1 VARLYP
7 GASDFE
13 KGCIRHLNLGLST
26 MSIMSIQRLAKL
38 LCCTFLLASLSLI
51 TLVSG
56 NSSRVVHAE
65 MKHLLRGM
73 VADHT
78 GAAIPNFKVGL
89 WVRSREGTVPMREM
103 GSPVLTAQTDR
114 DGQFSVELQ
123 PGSYEVCVVRLLK
136 SCRELLVEETSKSL
150 EYLNFRI
157 NPVDDPASS
166 GLLDKR
172 IREISGPVATDC
184 GRVRREDSP
193 KRATKCALRAYKS
206 HKAFYVRYD
215 DKGIGDSEGARAIG
229 ADSAGEVYSLE
240 FDSLG
245 MDTTYLPP
253 GTTMPDGF
261 HTKVIACSLP
271 IRLRVTRGSG
281 ELICFADGRW
291 LGDK

>member
-1 VARLYP
+1 
-7 GASDFE
+7 
-13 KGCIRHLNLGLST
+13 
-26 MSIMSIQRLAKL
+26 MSIQHLAKR
-38 LCCTFLLASLSLI
+38 LCCAFLLASLSLI

-56 NSSRVVHAE
+56 YSSRLVHAE
-65 MKHLLRGM
+65 TKNVLHGM

-89 WVRSREGTVPMREM
+89 WVRSGERFLPMPEV
-103 GSPVLTAQTDR
+103 GSPVLTLQTDR

-123 PGSYEVCVVRLLK
+123 PGSYEVCVMRFPK
-136 SCRELLVEETSKSL
+136 SCRELLVAETSKSL
-150 EYLNFRI
+150 EYLNLRI

-172 IREISGPVATDC
+172 IRESSGPDATDC

-215 DKGIGDSEGARAIG
+215 DKGIGDSEGARAIAG
-229 ADSAGEVYSLE
+229 DSAGKVYSLE
-240 FDSLG
+240 FDSMG

-271 IRLRVTRGSG
+271 IRLRVTRASG

>member
-1 VARLYP
+1 MNKAPNNASCGSAKPLY
-7 GASDFE
+7 
-13 KGCIRHLNLGLST
+13 
-26 MSIMSIQRLAKL
+26 
-38 LCCTFLLASLSLI
+38 CTFLLVSLSLI
-51 TLVSG
+51 ALVSG

-78 GAAIPNFKVGL
+78 GAAIPNFKVGV
-89 WVRSREGTVPMREM
+89 WARSREGSVRTPEM
-103 GSPVLTAQTDR
+103 GSPVLTVQTDR

-123 PGSYEVCVVRLLK
+123 PGSYEVCVVRFPK

-150 EYLNFRI
+150 EYLKFRI
-157 NPVDDPASS
+157 NPADDPASS
-166 GLLDKR
+166 GLLNQCV
-172 IREISGPVATDC
+172 RELSGPFATDC
-184 GRVRREDSP
+184 GRVRREVSP

-206 HKAFYVRYD
+206 RKAFYVRYD
-215 DKGIGDSEGARAIG
+215 DKGIGDSEGARAI
-229 ADSAGEVYSLE
+229 AANSAGEVYSLE

-253 GTTMPDGF
+253 GTAMPDGF
-261 HTKVIACSLP
+261 HTRVIACSLP

>member
-1 VARLYP
+1 MY
-7 GASDFE
+7 
-13 KGCIRHLNLGLST
+13 
-26 MSIMSIQRLAKL
+26 IQRLAKYL
-38 LCCTFLLASLSLI
+38 HCAFLLATLSLI
-51 TLVSG
+51 AAVVG

-78 GAAIPNFKVGL
+78 GAAIPNFKVGV
-89 WVRSREGTVPMREM
+89 WVRSRESSVRTEM
-103 GSPVLTAQTDR
+103 GSPVLTVQTDR

-123 PGSYEVCVVRLLK
+123 PGSYEVCVVRFPK

-172 IREISGPVATDC
+172 VREISGPFATDC

-193 KRATKCALRAYKS
+193 KRATKCALRAYKN

-215 DKGIGDSEGARAIG
+215 DKGIGDSEGARTI
-229 ADSAGEVYSLE
+229 AGDATGKVYSLE
-240 FDSLG
+240 FDSMG

-261 HTKVIACSLP
+261 HTKIIACSTP
-271 IRLRVTRGSG
+271 VRLRVTRTGD
-281 ELICFADGRW
+281 ELICFSDGRW

>member
-1 VARLYP
+1 MNKAPNNVSCGSAKPLY
-7 GASDFE
+7 
-13 KGCIRHLNLGLST
+13 
-26 MSIMSIQRLAKL
+26 
-38 LCCTFLLASLSLI
+38 CTFLLVSLSLI
-51 TLVSG
+51 ALVGG
-56 NSSRVVHAE
+56 NSSKVVHAE

-78 GAAIPNFKVGL
+78 GAAIPNFKVGV
-89 WVRSREGTVPMREM
+89 WARSREGSVRTPEM
-103 GSPVLTAQTDR
+103 GTPVLTVQTDR
-114 DGQFSVELQ
+114 DGQFSIELQ
-123 PGSYEVCVVRLLK
+123 PGSYEICVVRFPK

-172 IREISGPVATDC
+172 IREISGPIATDC
-184 GRVRREDSP
+184 GHVRREDSP
-193 KRATKCALRAYKS
+193 KSATKCALRAYKS

-215 DKGIGDSEGARAIG
+215 DKGIGDSEGARAI
-229 ADSAGEVYSLE
+229 AGDATGKVYSLE
-240 FDSLG
+240 FDSMG

-261 HTKVIACSLP
+261 HTKVIACSMP
-271 IRLRVTRGSG
+271 IRLRVTRAGG

-291 LGDK
+291 LGDR

>member
-1 VARLYP
+1 
-7 GASDFE
+7 
-13 KGCIRHLNLGLST
+13 
-26 MSIMSIQRLAKL
+26 MSIQRLAKL

-51 TLVSG
+51 ALVSG

-123 PGSYEVCVVRLLK
+123 PGSYKVCVVRFPK
-136 SCRELLVEETSKSL
+136 SCRELLVEETPKSL

-172 IREISGPVATDC
+172 VREISGPFATDC

-215 DKGIGDSEGARAIG
+215 DRESATPKWHAQSPVMQPARCIPWNLTAWAWIQPICRR
-229 ADSAGEVYSLE
+229 ALRCPMAFTRKSSLARNRSACGS
-240 FDSLG
+240 
-245 MDTTYLPP
+245 
-253 GTTMPDGF
+253 
-261 HTKVIACSLP
+261 
-271 IRLRVTRGSG
+271 RGPAANLSASPTDVG
-281 ELICFADGRW
+281 
-291 LGDK
+291 